1 MQQVFNQYSY
11 IIAGLGLL
19 AALVII
25 LRWRRRRWSTTLG
38 AALLGVLIIGW
49 VWSVVRPGGTGTADT
64 LASAEATLNNGRPT
78 FIEFYSQYCLGC
90 VAVRGEVETLVSHL
104 HDRYNILLVDIHSEL
119 GRALRQKLGFSYS
132 PEFVLFDT
140 RGQEVWRSNRPPSS
154 IELAMAA
161 P

>member
-1 MQQVFNQYSY
+1 MQQVFNQYSF
-11 IIAGLGLL
+11 IIASLGLL
-19 AALVII
+19 AVLVII
-25 LRWRRRRWSTTLG
+25 LRWRRLRWRTTLG
-38 AALLGVLIIGW
+38 VVFLSILLLGW
-49 VWSVVRPGGTGTADT
+49 VWSFVRPSTGTADT

-90 VAVRGEVETLVSHL
+90 VAVRGEVETLISRL
-104 HDRYNILLVDIHSEL
+104 HDRYNILLVDIHTEL

-140 RGQEVWRSNRPPSS
+140 HGQEVWRSNRPPSPV
-154 IELAMAA
+154 ELALAV